1 MKKTYI
7 APALSLHKL
16 NIESS
21 LLGPS
26 QYRRVDFGNKP
37 KKDVSPCEYVPDVE
51 QFGIDPIEGVE
62 GDDWS
67 TL

>member
-26 QYRRVDFGNKP
+26 RFTRVDVGNFR
-37 KKDVSPCEYVPDVE
+37 EPDAEKVLNPSE
-51 QFGIDPIEGVE
+51 GPDKSWTIDLIEGDE
-62 GDDWS
+62 WE

>member
-37 KKDVSPCEYVPDVE
+37 KSKDFTPYEYVPDVE
-51 QFGIDPIEGVE
+51 QYGIEPIE